1 MSKTQI
7 TAEPGTPLITIT
19 REFDAPRD
27 LVFRAHTEPE
37 LLARWLG
44 PRDLT
49 MTIDR
54 YDARDGGTWRYT
66 QTDADGN
73 AYGFHGVFHGDPT
86 PDAIVQTFEFEGAAG
101 HVSLETT
108 TFTERDGKTLMHSVL
123 AFQAVED
130 RDAAIG
136 AGMERGLHESF
147 ERLAEL
153 LDELPA
159 S

>member
-7 TAEPGTPLITIT
+7 TAEPGTSLITIT

-37 LLARWLG
+37 LLTRWLG
-44 PRDLT
+44 PGDLT

-54 YDARDGGTWRYT
+54 YDARDGGTWRYM

-86 PDAIVQTFEFEGAAG
+86 PDAVVQTFEFEGAAG

-108 TFTERDGKTLMHSVL
+108 AFTERDGKTVVRSVA
-123 AFQAVED
+123 AFLTVED
-130 RDAAIG
+130 RDAMIAS
-136 AGMERGLHESF
+136 GMERGVHDSH

-153 LDELPA
+153 LGELGR
-159 S
+159 

>member
-7 TAEPGTPLITIT
+7 TAEPGTPLIIIT

-49 MTIDR
+49 IDIER

-66 QTDADGN
+66 QTGADGN
-73 AYGFHGVFHGDPT
+73 AYGFHGVFHGAPT
-86 PDAIVQTFEFEGAAG
+86 PDAIVQTFEFEGVPG
-101 HVSLETT
+101 HVSLETI
-108 TFTERDGKTLMHSVL
+108 TFTERDGKTVVRSVV

-130 RDAAIG
+130 RDGMVAS
-136 AGMERGLHESF
+136 GMEAGVHDSH

-153 LDELPA
+153 LGELRG